1 MDTVNWEFIKYNNVN
16 NLLEVS
22 KMTKRKSYDKE
33 FKLEAVQLVQNGKRV
48 AEVARELDLAEQ
60 TLHNWVKKFGQDG
73 AAAFVGSGNL
83 KPADKEQK
91 DLQKRIRDLEEE
103 NAILKKAMGIF
114 AKDQK

>member
-1 MDTVNWEFIKYNNVN
+1 V
-16 NLLEVS
+16 
-22 KMTKRKSYDKE
+22 RKSYDKE
-33 FKLEAVQLVQNGKRV
+33 FKLQAVRMVKEDGKRI

-60 TLHNWVKKFGQDG
+60 TLHNWVKKYNQGKE
-73 AAAFVGSGNL
+73 AAFVGSGNVS
-83 KPADKEQK
+83 PEDKAER